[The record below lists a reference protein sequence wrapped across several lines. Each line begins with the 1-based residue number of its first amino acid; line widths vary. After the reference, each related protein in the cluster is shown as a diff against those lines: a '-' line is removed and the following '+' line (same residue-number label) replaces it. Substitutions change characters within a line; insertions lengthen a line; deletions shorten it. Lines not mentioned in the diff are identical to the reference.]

1 MSAHTTAL
9 NIKQLITPP
18 SQSLDLYYLT
28 HIPRHSL
35 QFNLPIPSP
44 YSSPDASKYG
54 PFLSPLANIP
64 CTKFVLHHAHTELLF
79 AHWHSD
85 DFKAKLALMGTP
97 VDDMSRADSEALL
110 QGRSR
115 WDWAEFRTFQDSV
128 EDGLLALN
136 PVFATSFD
144 SQVYSD
150 RLFAIL
156 AYSAM
161 KTLQKE
167 VLEYELA
174 WYELESRLSPGVADT
189 AKEAVV
195 GVLGGV
201 ARVVMASIGSLF
213 GYSAAESRAEVPRG
227 RSPPPLIFSKTVA

>member
-9 NIKQLITPP
+9 NIKQLITPT
-18 SQSLDLYYLT
+18 SQGLDLYYLT

-85 DFKAKLALMGTP
+85 DFKAKLACMGTP
-97 VDDMSRADSEALL
+97 VDDLSRADSEALL

-144 SQVYSD
+144 PQVYSD

-161 KTLQKE
+161 KTLKKE
-167 VLEYELA
+167 VLEYECA
-174 WYELESRLSPGVADT
+174 FRFPFFRGGFFF
-189 AKEAVV
+189 V
-195 GVLGGV
+195 G
-201 ARVVMASIGSLF
+201 
-213 GYSAAESRAEVPRG
+213 
-227 RSPPPLIFSKTVA
+227 FSC